1 MAKLC
6 EAEGQLA
13 RAREENAGLQEQ
25 ELVRTHL
32 AVCQELERSRR
43 QAVKD
48 QEGHEERI
56 QKLKEEVK
64 KLNTPP
70 S

>member
-13 RAREENAGLQEQ
+13 RAREENAELQEE

-32 AVCQELERSRR
+32 AVCQELERARR
-43 QAVKD
+43 QAAKD
-48 QEGHEERI
+48 QESHEERV
-56 QKLKEEVK
+56 QKL
-64 KLNTPP
+64 
-70 S
+70 